1 LRPADVHRAVWPWAR
16 RLDRPL
22 PWRGERDPYRVLVS
36 EVMLQ
41 QTQASRVAEL
51 YPRFL
56 DRFPTAEA
64 LACADGGDVLR
75 AWENLGYN
83 RRALNLWRTAR
94 AIVDRGSFPRTI
106 DALDTLPGIGA
117 YTARAV
123 ASFAFDVDVAAVDA
137 NVRRVVTRLY
147 GDDQDVQ
154 ARADGLVPHGRAAA
168 WNQALI
174 DLGAEVCRA
183 RGPRCEVCPLRS
195 MCAWKRRPSSPRRRG
210 TAIAFEDTSRFARG
224 RAVAALRRA
233 PMTVARLAAATG
245 LERSRLDDALD
256 SLVRDQI
263 VHRSGRR
270 VVLGPAT

>member
-1 LRPADVHRAVWPWAR
+1 
-16 RLDRPL
+16 
-22 PWRGERDPYRVLVS
+22 
-36 EVMLQ
+36 MLQ

-56 DRFPTAEA
+56 DRFPTVEA

-183 RGPRCEVCPLRS
+183 RGPRCEVCR
-195 MCAWKRRPSSPRRRG
+195 CARCVRGSADRRRRAG
-210 TAIAFEDTSRFARG
+210 AGPRSPSRTP
-224 RAVAALRRA
+224 AASR
-233 PMTVARLAAATG
+233 AAAPSPHCGG
-245 LERSRLDDALD
+245 LR
-256 SLVRDQI
+256 
-263 VHRSGRR
+263 
-270 VVLGPAT
+270 